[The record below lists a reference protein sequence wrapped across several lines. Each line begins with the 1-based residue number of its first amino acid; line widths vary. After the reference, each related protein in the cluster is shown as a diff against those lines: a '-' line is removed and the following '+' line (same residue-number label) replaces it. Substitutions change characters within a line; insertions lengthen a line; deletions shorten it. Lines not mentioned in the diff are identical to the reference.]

1 MAATEAIKPVVGPY
15 YREPAKSGW
24 WVQLCTAEGMF
35 RGRTGEVFQEQQAG
49 IACGRVY
56 QGAAGCVFGKQQVEC
71 LGWGKLCLVQDR
83 LCLWQTGG
91 AGAGQAMLCVRQ
103 GVAGATMCSLPFLA
117 SLTSPFSPCRFP
129 THLIAPLVK
138 SFKHDHYVDDTGNV
152 LYYKEDPNFSNA
164 KGEFHFFAVF
174 T

>member
-1 MAATEAIKPVVGPY
+1 MRQGVS
-15 YREPAKSGW
+15 R
-24 WVQLCTAEGMF
+24 
-35 RGRTGEVFQEQQAG
+35 RGRLCVWKTAG
-49 IACGRVY
+49 GV
-56 QGAAGCVFGKQQVEC
+56 

-164 KGEFHFFAVF
+164 KGEFRFFFCSFYMMLLYWQKGVKAQSSLPRCF
-174 T
+174 SGQFA